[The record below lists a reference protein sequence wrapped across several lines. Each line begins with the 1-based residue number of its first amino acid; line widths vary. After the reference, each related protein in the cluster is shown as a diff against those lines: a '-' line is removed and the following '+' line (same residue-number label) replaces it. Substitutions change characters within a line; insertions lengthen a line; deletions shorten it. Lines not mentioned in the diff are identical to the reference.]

1 MHYSEYILM
10 LALPK
15 LLPGQVGLAALILLP
30 LLVAVMAG
38 FFWATRAARKLS
50 VELGQSKELLRRA
63 HIRFGDA
70 LRSTHDM
77 QGILDV
83 ILDIGME
90 TVGAERGAILMS
102 DEPGVLVVKKSTN
115 LDPPDFTVPVGEG
128 LLGYVAETGQ
138 GIRIPG
144 GSNAMIPAPAE
155 AEPKHGCM
163 VAAPLFSQKKVIGVL
178 ALYDK
183 SRSQGFSAADLDG
196 LLSRADQASV
206 AIENVVLHEQAQRMA
221 ITDGMTSIWN
231 HRYFQLQFEQE
242 LDRAERF
249 GRPFSLIMLDVDDF
263 KTFNDSYGHRVGD
276 FVLVELA
283 RRVTGVIR
291 DADIFARYGGEE
303 FALML
308 PETDSAGG
316 LATAEKIRRVVGDTP
331 FMGEVTPEPLA
342 VTVSLGVACS
352 PEAGKD
358 KEALFEAADQALLQA
373 KAQGKNR
380 VVLA

>member
-1 MHYSEYILM
+1 M

-15 LLPGQVGLAALILLP
+15 LLPGQIGLAALILLP
-30 LLVAVMAG
+30 LLVAAMAG
-38 FFWATRAARKLS
+38 FYWATKAARKLS
-50 VELGQSKELLRRA
+50 AELNQSKEQLRRA

-77 QGILDV
+77 QGILEV
-83 ILDIGME
+83 ILDIGLE
-90 TVGAERGAILMS
+90 TVGAERGALLMV
-102 DEPGVLVVKKSTN
+102 DGAGLLCVKKSTN
-115 LDPPDFTVPVGEG
+115 LEPPLFEVRVGAG
-128 LLGYVAETGQ
+128 LVGYIAETGQ

-144 GSNAMIPAPAE
+144 GSNELIPAPTD
-155 AEPKHGCM
+155 AEPKHAAM
-163 VAAPLFSQKKVIGVL
+163 VGAPLFSQKKVIGVL

-183 SRSQGFSAADLDG
+183 KRSGSFGAADLDA

-206 AIENVVLHEQAQRMA
+206 AIENVVLHQEAQRMA
-221 ITDGMTSIWN
+221 ITDGLTSIWN

-242 LDRAERF
+242 LDRAGRF
-249 GRPFSLIMLDVDDF
+249 GRAFSLIMLDVDDF
-263 KTFNDSYGHRVGD
+263 KTFNDTYGHRVGD

-283 RRVTGVIR
+283 SRVNSIIR

-308 PETDSAGG
+308 PETDAAGG
-316 LATAEKIRRVVGDTP
+316 LATAEKIRRIISERP
-331 FMGEVTPEPLA
+331 FEGEVTPEPLA

-358 KEALFEAADQALLQA
+358 KEALFEAADKALLKA
-373 KAQGKNR
+373 KSEGKNR